1 LPPPFNP
8 PSPDQDVNNNSFI
21 NNTFTGN
28 GTAPDPGA
36 EPFEADVFFLPLNHS
51 GNCESGNTFVTE
63 GTMGGFAA
71 LPACPT
77 PPVQPGC
84 PFVPPPT
91 TTSTTSTTS
100 TMISTTT
107 STSVLYTWTQ
117 VQALLASSCT
127 PCHTT
132 SSSGGLTGLN
142 DYNVGYTNTVN
153 APSSELPTMDRIEP
167 SDSANSYLMHE
178 LDGTHL
184 GVGGSGVQM
193 PAFSTPLA
201 EDVRNSIRAW
211 INSGAPQN

>member
-1 LPPPFNP
+1 
-8 PSPDQDVNNNSFI
+8 
-21 NNTFTGN
+21 
-28 GTAPDPGA
+28 
-36 EPFEADVFFLPLNHS
+36 
-51 GNCESGNTFVTE
+51 
-63 GTMGGFAA
+63 
-71 LPACPT
+71 
-77 PPVQPGC
+77 
-84 PFVPPPT
+84 
-91 TTSTTSTTS
+91 
-100 TMISTTT
+100 
-107 STSVLYTWTQ
+107 VLYTWTQ

-132 SSSGGLTGLN
+132 SSSGGLTGLH

-167 SDSANSYLMHE
+167 SDSANSYLMHK